1 MHFIRRHRLHQ
12 VRVAGQHLLYRRRP
26 SLEPGLQGLDGRR
39 ALCRVAQDYG
49 NTALK
54 INLGVGGLNPPEV
67 AERYIRAA
75 RALTRA
81 GEARQPERGV
91 AQEGPHVPV
100 IFEHASVAGG
110 GAVLLRM
117 FMPRSDALARFPRYP
132 AHLSQRSGEG
142 APWQMTSISG
152 PLVGD
157 QHGYAAPITVEVRGM
172 VVSVPPGTSR
182 GDVLAVLSAAYGPA
196 APGSTATAM

>member
-75 RALTRA
+75 RALTGA
-81 GEARQPERGV
+81 GEARRPERGV

-100 IFEHASVAGG
+100 ILEHASVAGG
-110 GAVLLRM
+110 GAFVEL
-117 FMPRSDALARFPRYP
+117 Y
-132 AHLSQRSGEG
+132 GELG
-142 APWQMTSISG
+142 
-152 PLVGD
+152 
-157 QHGYAAPITVEVRGM
+157 R
-172 VVSVPPGTSR
+172 
-182 GDVLAVLSAAYGPA
+182 
-196 APGSTATAM
+196 